1 MKKNIK
7 YALMY
12 LKNKRTESIITAVVI
27 FMVTCIFAVSLYFQQ
42 SDQIEKALLDQVTIS
57 FDLYNNHI
65 MSENYSRKG
74 ASVLFEDSNRLVD
87 FYAENLSALEKLAE
101 EPEVFEYNYNIVC
114 SLNGMSDE
122 YDILGVF
129 EVIGVNTVEF
139 QKNEII
145 ELVSGRF
152 FTDEE
157 LKNGVNKIIV
167 PEGAVVYNEDRTFR
181 YIKIGDFIDISTY
194 QYSDEL
200 IDQGDG
206 LWTAIQPLHTESV
219 EVIGIYKQ
227 RFKYDYS
234 NGFDDLFTNSDMSLL
249 PNRFLIRLLEDT
261 DYTDMNNEII
271 SCVFN
276 SDRLS
281 INRISF
287 TLDNYEHYYV
297 FRDKFNACMDKI
309 NDLSNETFGLI
320 ADTVQIPQQFSSV
333 MQSIVKTRTI
343 YNTIFTAV
351 FLISVIMF
359 VLIMVHFIRQKTAEV
374 SILYS
379 LGNSKLNIIGKYAVY
394 YTLISIVGLL
404 IGIPIGYV
412 TDIALINGIVSDNV
426 EIQKK
431 LIKFANNGIE
441 FINSKKEKI
450 LSIDPDE
457 FLRIAVMISAVII
470 LVVLVTTITCMFVLM
485 TGNLKDKLAR
495 E

>member
-12 LKNKRTESIITAVVI
+12 LKNKRTESIVTALVI
-27 FMVTCIFAVSLYFQQ
+27 LMVTCIFSVALYFQQ

-65 MSENYSRKG
+65 MSKYYGQSSS
-74 ASVLFEDSNRLVD
+74 ALFEDSNKLVN
-87 FYAENLSALEKLAE
+87 FYSENISALEKLAE
-101 EPEVFEYNYNIVC
+101 EPEVSEYNYNIVC
-114 SLNGMSDE
+114 SLNGISEE
-122 YDILGVF
+122 YEILGVF
-129 EVIGVNTVEF
+129 EVIGVNTVDF

-157 LKNGVNKIIV
+157 LKNGMNKIIV
-167 PEGAVVYNEDRTFR
+167 PEGAMVYNEDKTAK
-181 YIKIGDFIDISTY
+181 YIKVGDHIDISTY
-194 QYSDEL
+194 QYSDEF
-200 IDQGDG
+200 IYQGYG
-206 LWTAIQPLHTESV
+206 LWTTVQPLHTESV

-249 PNRFLIRLLEDT
+249 PNRFLIRVLKNT
-261 DYTDMNNEII
+261 YYTDMNNEII

-276 SDRLS
+276 GDRLS

-297 FRDKFNACMDKI
+297 FRDKFNTCMDRI
-309 NDLSNETFGLI
+309 NNLSNENFGLN

-333 MQSIVKTRTI
+333 MQSIVKTRNI

-359 VLIMVHFIRQKTAEV
+359 VLIMVNFIRQKTAEV

-379 LGNSKLNIIGKYAVY
+379 LGNSKLSIIGKYAVY
-394 YTLISIVGLL
+394 YSLISIVGLL
-404 IGIPIGYV
+404 IGIPVGYV
-412 TDIALINGIVSDNV
+412 ADIVLINGIVNDNV

-431 LIKFANNGIE
+431 LIKYANNGIE
-441 FINSKKEKI
+441 FINTEKVKI
-450 LSIDPDE
+450 LSIDPSE
-457 FLRIAVMISAVII
+457 LLRIAAIISAVII
-470 LVVLVTTITCMFVLM
+470 LVVLITTIICMSVLM
-485 TGNLKDKLAR
+485 IGNLKDKLAR